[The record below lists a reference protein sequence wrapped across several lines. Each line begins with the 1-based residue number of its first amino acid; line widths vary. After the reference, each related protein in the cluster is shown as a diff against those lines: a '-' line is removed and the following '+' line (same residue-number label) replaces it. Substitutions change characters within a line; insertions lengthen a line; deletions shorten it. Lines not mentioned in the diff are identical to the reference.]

1 MTNDVNALATNL
13 FGSSVATSVTQK
25 DVNNYLALA
34 IIGTV
39 IAVSFEPN
47 MFQIGDY
54 YLGFLLLI
62 ERLNFFFFTIL
73 YTSTNNGKPH
83 RKMWRS
89 YFVQI
94 FTYLY
99 ILT

>member
-1 MTNDVNALATNL
+1 VTNSNNSTNTTNDVNALATNL

-47 MFQIGDY
+47 MFQIRDY
-54 YLGFLLLI
+54 YSGFLLLI
-62 ERLNFFFFTIL
+62 ERLNFYFF
-73 YTSTNNGKPH
+73 YNS
-83 RKMWRS
+83 
-89 YFVQI
+89 V
-94 FTYLY
+94 Y
-99 ILT
+99 IHQ